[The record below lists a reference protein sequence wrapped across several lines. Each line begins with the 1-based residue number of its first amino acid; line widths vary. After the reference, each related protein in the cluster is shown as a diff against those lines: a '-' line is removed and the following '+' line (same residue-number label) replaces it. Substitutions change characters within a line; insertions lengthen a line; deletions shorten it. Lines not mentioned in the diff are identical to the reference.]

1 MWTATNE
8 KWSGTKSR
16 PRVTPADGGKRAGFF
31 GSARLI
37 TGTDM
42 KAYRYIRVSGR
53 GQLNGDGPDR
63 QRDACDKFFAQH
75 GLEFAGEFFEKA
87 VSGKREGMDRPS
99 FREFIETHDAHV
111 SQGLTPIGVIVVE
124 RMDRLA
130 RDLMVSEMLLK
141 ECRVR
146 GIKVYACDH
155 EALIDVASDA
165 GDPTRKLIRQ
175 FMAAL
180 AEWQKS
186 ELVLK
191 LAKARDR
198 IRKTTGRC
206 EGPLPYGATNGQ
218 RQVVNQIIALRDSS
232 MTFQAVANFLNES
245 ALPSPT
251 GKPWDRKT
259 VHYQYSK
266 HTMKGQTCAEHT
278 PNT

>member
-63 QRDACDKFFAQH
+63 QRDACDK
-75 GLEFAGEFFEKA
+75 
-87 VSGKREGMDRPS
+87 DRPS

-198 IRKTTGRC
+198 IRKTTGRM
-206 EGPLPYGATNGQ
+206 GPQMVSVKWSTSLSPCA
-218 RQVVNQIIALRDSS
+218 ILR
-232 MTFQAVANFLNES
+232 
-245 ALPSPT
+245 
-251 GKPWDRKT
+251 
-259 VHYQYSK
+259 
-266 HTMKGQTCAEHT
+266 
-278 PNT
+278 